1 MTYEL
6 TDTEQELV
14 KTLKPISKLGTVD
27 CMKFTVQTFDQGN
40 YIEKPIRI
48 QSYTNDKGD
57 YVYAPDLCV
66 MISQLIC
73 SYFETLTKDNK

>member
-1 MTYEL
+1 MTYKL
-6 TDTEQELV
+6 TDTEKQLAEV
-14 KTLKPISKLGTVD
+14 LKPISKLGTVD
-27 CMKFTVQTFDQGN
+27 CIKFTVQTLDQGN

-48 QSYTNDKGD
+48 QSYAGDKGD